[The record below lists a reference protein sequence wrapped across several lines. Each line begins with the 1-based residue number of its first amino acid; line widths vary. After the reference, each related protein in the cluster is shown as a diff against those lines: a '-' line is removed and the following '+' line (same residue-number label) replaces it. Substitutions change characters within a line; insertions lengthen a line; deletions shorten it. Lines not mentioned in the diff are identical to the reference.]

1 MKKIKGFL
9 SYKKSGLKH
18 PDKADL
24 NKDKKITGYEKARG
38 KAVQG
43 AVKEAYAG
51 AETELNKS
59 LEYAKFYLEKSVET
73 IDELDAIELENIK
86 SRLEV
91 IVDNF
96 NSVYDDYFD
105 LQENVFSLEDDLE
118 EVTEKW
124 KGDVKEAYAGAESK
138 YKVDDWVYRGTSKY
152 PYIKIIKIIPTG
164 YNPLFNVKSYDFDG
178 NESERQTMIEDIDR
192 LMTSEEIENIEFKL
206 TTKKYNL

>member
-9 SYKKSGLKH
+9 SYKKSGLKN

-124 KGDVKEAYAGAESK
+124 KGDVKVKKTGEHAGKTVAELKTQLSNLKDRSKAYQE
-138 YKVDDWVYRGTSKY
+138 RGERVPK
-152 PYIKIIKIIPTG
+152 KIIEK
-164 YNPLFNVKSYDFDG
+164 
-178 NESERQTMIEDIDR
+178 EA
-192 LMTSEEIENIEFKL
+192 EIKFAIRAKQGWKKGEGA
-206 TTKKYNL
+206 TK